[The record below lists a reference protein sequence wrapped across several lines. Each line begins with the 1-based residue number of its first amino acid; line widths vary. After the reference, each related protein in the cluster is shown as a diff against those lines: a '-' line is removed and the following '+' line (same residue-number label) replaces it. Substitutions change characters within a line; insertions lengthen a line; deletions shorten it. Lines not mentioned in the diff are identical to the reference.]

1 MSRLDTFLH
10 KTKELSHTDS
20 VLIFAQ
26 NRLLN
31 NENRDLFVS
40 GLPLITRATMIKIL
54 RAPYK
59 VMLCLGLVDF

>member
-1 MSRLDTFLH
+1 MSRLDTFLC
-10 KTKELSHTDS
+10 KTRELKHTDS

-26 NRLLN
+26 NWLLSPKH
-31 NENRDLFVS
+31 RDLFVS